1 MKLLKFLGGM
11 AIAGFLLSCPS
22 DEEVAEQAGLE
33 EIAGQREQDP
43 EKRKEEERR
52 REIDRKIEEIEAA
65 INDDDLLV
73 SFKFSTDKK
82 RPNVKEIDQIL
93 NEYGRE
99 IARAYHPDGKK
110 DFVPDVIFVGDLHT
124 LYEDAMQKFVART
137 AENGDIFLM
146 EGEERGEKDL
156 RGAMIDLLELKRK
169 TGNLSTADE
178 AYYGII
184 DSGNYY
190 VHIRGLD
197 GPEELCNRLT
207 KAYYAFVSAYYALK
221 YNAPDSPTE
230 EQEKKIKLLKK
241 VLPYMKLKTE
251 ELQFERDSEYFAP
264 AIIEA
269 VEDKDP
275 GQIVFVRAGYLHQA
289 ASWIQRR
296 LEDREISY
304 ITIGISSTE
313 IMEGHKK
320 MIDSLISKIKQKRDD
335 SEGEERENLDEM
347 LARGAGADPDDLMTH
362 IYSRSVYHHTFGTF
376 EVECTYT
383 IEEKKKGIR
392 LSSVITIGRDKPD
405 KIKIRYALK
414 SREDDPLKQDII
426 IEEIR

>member
-22 DEEVAEQAGLE
+22 DEDVAEQAGLE
-33 EIAGQREQDP
+33 DIAVQREQDP

-73 SFKFSTDKK
+73 SLKFSTDKK
-82 RPNVKEIDQIL
+82 RPGVKEIDQIL

-99 IARAYHPDGKK
+99 IARAYHPEGKK
-110 DFVPDVIFVGDLHT
+110 DFVPDVIFVGDVHVI
-124 LYEDAMQKFVART
+124 YEEAAHKLVEHT

-156 RGAMIDLLELKRK
+156 RDAMIGLLELERE

-197 GPEELCNRLT
+197 GPEELFNRLT
-207 KAYYAFVSAYYALK
+207 KAYYAFGSAYYALK
-221 YNAPDSPTE
+221 YNAPDNPTE

-251 ELQFERDSEYFAP
+251 ELQFERDSEHFAP

-275 GQIVFVRAGYLHQA
+275 GQIVFVYAGFMHQ
-289 ASWIQRR
+289 SSTWIRRR

-304 ITIGISSTE
+304 ITMNFNWSEARRKFQELKEKGLAQLEQQKEGLDRDEKQRHEESLADAARIKASDL
-313 IMEGHKK
+313 IMH
-320 MIDSLISKIKQKRDD
+320 LY
-335 SEGEERENLDEM
+335 
-347 LARGAGADPDDLMTH
+347 T
-362 IYSRSVYHHTFGTF
+362 RSAYYHTFGTYEIDHTF
-376 EVECTYT
+376 SIPKRESGP
-383 IEEKKKGIR
+383 K
-392 LSSVITIGRDKPD
+392 LSSFITIGDD
-405 KIKIRYALK
+405 HEETKIRYALK
-414 SREDDPLKQDII
+414 QKEDSDGPYII